1 MKSYKELEIY
11 IESKSLGIQTHRMTL
26 QLPKFELYEEGSQ
39 IRRSSKSIASMIV
52 EGYGRKKYK
61 ADFIRYLI
69 YAHAEC
75 DETILHLD
83 FLYETGSL
91 SNKEIYDNLHDQ
103 YVVLS
108 KKINKFIDWVESNWN
123 TGSA

>member
-1 MKSYKELEIY
+1 
-11 IESKSLGIQTHRMTL
+11 
-26 QLPKFELYEEGSQ
+26 
-39 IRRSSKSIASMIV
+39 MIV